1 MCSSGPLRTVRT
13 GATLTAVALFLCT
26 AGAARAQDPDALL
39 NAVYQQTMSA
49 LPAPR
54 QHQLRSAE
62 RAWIIFRDKNSEAF
76 LAVEKTPGTVDD
88 DLQSEASAR
97 CSQLRQMV
105 SGPPPLPRETL
116 RAQLATAD
124 SALNAV
130 YQQCLSHLDRE
141 AQDRLREAQRAWIA
155 FRDENARANFES
167 DARGQAIA
175 ASLQL
180 TLRRTAQMSG
190 FYLSNSTAISQR
202 TAAPPP
208 RSSPAVRPAAE
219 ETPNPSIPDPFA
231 GAR

>member
-88 DLQSEASAR
+88 DLRSEASAR
-97 CSQLRQMV
+97 CSQCAKWSAGR
-105 SGPPPLPRETL
+105 RRY
-116 RAQLATAD
+116 RARPC
-124 SALNAV
+124 ALSSPQPIRRSMPSINNA
-130 YQQCLSHLDRE
+130 SR
-141 AQDRLREAQRAWIA
+141 I
-155 FRDENARANFES
+155 
-167 DARGQAIA
+167 
-175 ASLQL
+175 
-180 TLRRTAQMSG
+180 
-190 FYLSNSTAISQR
+190 STAKRRIVCARRNVLGSPSGMKTRELISSPMPVVR
-202 TAAPPP
+202 LSPP
-208 RSSPAVRPAAE
+208 RS
-219 ETPNPSIPDPFA
+219 N
-231 GAR
+231 